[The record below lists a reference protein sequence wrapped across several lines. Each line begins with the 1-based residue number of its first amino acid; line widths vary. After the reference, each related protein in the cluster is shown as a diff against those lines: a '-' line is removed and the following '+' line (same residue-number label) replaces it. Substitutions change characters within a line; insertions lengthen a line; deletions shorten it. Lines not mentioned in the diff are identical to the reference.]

1 MLRGLGLALL
11 GVLAVAGAAQA
22 QDAISTQKSVTL
34 GGNDRRGLPEP
45 SSLPPPFGSNLFG
58 TPKAPPSTTAPS
70 AAGQP
75 APAAAASSST
85 QSRTNFDPNYV
96 VQPGDAVDVQL
107 YGATSVSA
115 PSTVNA
121 NGDIFI
127 PTVGPVHVAGTTAA
141 ALPNLVS
148 GAVQQVYV
156 QNVRVYA
163 ALISAIPVNVFVT
176 GPVPHPGQYAASS
189 TDSVIA
195 ALQYAGGIDP
205 YAGSYRDIKVL
216 RKGKVVES
224 IDLYD
229 FLVDGHLAPFTFRS
243 GDSIV
248 VGPQG
253 MMVSV
258 SGATRSDYRYE
269 MKPPFTGAE
278 LLRYARPRADAT
290 HAALTGI
297 RDGRPQA
304 FYETLADFAKRR
316 LEDGDV
322 VRLAADVAS
331 NMITVTVDGRVEGP
345 TTLVLRREA
354 TLQEAL
360 SYVPVLP
367 QFADTESVYL
377 RRASV
382 AAAQKSAIDD
392 SVMRLE
398 ETLTA
403 TPVVGDSDAAI
414 RTQEATLLDKFA
426 QEARSV
432 QPEGRV
438 IVSRHGQVGNVRL
451 EDGDVIVVPP
461 RTDLVNVTG
470 EVAIPQAVVWGDDI
484 SINAYLELAGG
495 VTARGDTS
503 RIIVQRASGEI
514 IIGSSTRVR
523 AGDHIIVLPKEPDE
537 TLPILKDITQVIY
550 QIAVGVGV
558 AIRP

>member
-1 MLRGLGLALL
+1 MLRGLAFSILA
-11 GVLAVAGAAQA
+11 VLAVAGTAAQA

-34 GGNDRRGLPEP
+34 GGNDRRGLPDP
-45 SSLPPPFGSNLFG
+45 STLPPPFGSNLFG
-58 TPKAPPSTTAPS
+58 TPRMAPSTTTPGGAS
-70 AAGQP
+70 QP
-75 APAAAASSST
+75 APSSQT
-85 QSRTNFDPNYV
+85 HTNFDPNYV

-107 YGATSVSA
+107 YGATQISA

-141 ALPNLVS
+141 ALPNAVNS
-148 GAVQQVYV
+148 AVQQVYV

-176 GPVPHPGQYAASS
+176 GPVLHPGQYAASS

-205 YAGSYRDIKVL
+205 YAGSYRDIKIL
-216 RKGKVVES
+216 RKGKLVQSV
-224 IDLYD
+224 DLYD
-229 FLVDGHLAPFTFRS
+229 FLVDGHLPPLTFRN

-253 MMVSV
+253 IMVSV
-258 SGATRSDYRYE
+258 SGATRGDYRYE
-269 MKPPFTGAE
+269 LKAPFTGAG
-278 LLRYARPRADAT
+278 LLKLARPRADAT

-304 FYETLADFAKRR
+304 FYETLDEFAKRK
-316 LEDGDV
+316 LADGDV
-322 VRLAADVAS
+322 VRFAADVAS

-360 SYVPVLP
+360 SYIPVLP

-382 AAAQKSAIDD
+382 AAAQKSAIND
-392 SVMRLE
+392 SILRIE
-398 ETLTA
+398 ESLTN
-403 TPVVGDSDAAI
+403 TPLVGDSDAAI
-414 RTQEATLLDKFA
+414 RTQEAGLVDKFA
-426 QEARSV
+426 QEARAV

-470 EVAIPQAVVWGDDI
+470 EVAIPQAVVWGEDL
-484 SINAYLELAGG
+484 SINAYLDLAGG

-514 IIGSSTRVR
+514 VIGSGTRVR

-537 TLPILKDITQVIY
+537 TLPVLKDITAVIY

-558 AIRP
+558 ALRL

>member
-1 MLRGLGLALL
+1 MYLRGLVFGALGL
-11 GVLAVAGAAQA
+11 LAAATTAVA
-22 QDAISTQKSVTL
+22 QDALSTQKEITL
-34 GGNDRRGLPEP
+34 GGNDRRGLPDP
-45 SSLPPPFGSNLFG
+45 AGLPPPFGSNLFG
-58 TPKAPPSTTAPS
+58 TPKAPPSTTTPS

-75 APAAAASSST
+75 MPSA
-85 QSRTNFDPNYV
+85 QSHANFDPNYV

-107 YGATSVSA
+107 YGATSISA

-127 PTVGPVHVAGTTAA
+127 PTVGPVHVGGTTAA
-141 ALPNLVS
+141 ALPGAVS

-163 ALISAIPVNVFVT
+163 ALLSAIPVNVFVT
-176 GPVPHPGQYAASS
+176 GPVLHPGQYPASS

-205 YAGSYRDIKVL
+205 LAGSYRDIKIL
-216 RKGKVVES
+216 RHGAVVQT

-229 FLVDGHLAPFTFRS
+229 FLIRGRLAPFTFRN

-253 MMVSV
+253 LMVSV
-258 SGATRSDYRYE
+258 SGATRGNYRYE
-269 MKPPFTGAE
+269 LKAPYTGAE
-278 LLRYARPRADAT
+278 LLKLARPRADAT
-290 HAALTGI
+290 HASLTGI

-304 FYETLADFAKRR
+304 FYETMDEFAKRT
-316 LEDGDV
+316 LMDGDV
-322 VRLAADVAS
+322 VRFAADIAS

-360 SYVPVLP
+360 SYIPVLP
-367 QFADTESVYL
+367 QFADTQSVYL

-382 AAAQKSAIDD
+382 ADAQKAAIGD
-392 SVMRLE
+392 SILRLE
-398 ETLTA
+398 QSITA
-403 TPVVGDSDAAI
+403 TPLVGDSDAAM
-414 RTQEATLLDKFA
+414 RAQEAALLDKFA
-426 QEARSV
+426 QEARAV

-438 IVSRHGQVGNVRL
+438 IVSRRGQVGNVRL

-470 EVAIPQAVVWGDDI
+470 EVAIPQAIVWGEDL
-484 SINAYLELAGG
+484 SVGEYLDLAGG
-495 VTARGDTS
+495 VTPRGDTGH
-503 RIIVQRASGEI
+503 IIVQRASGEI
-514 IIGSSTRVR
+514 VIGSTRVR

-537 TLPILKDITQVIY
+537 TLPILKDITAVIY

-558 AIRP
+558 ALHL